1 MNEQENQMAEFEKMK
16 KGILS
21 KALDKEAAERL
32 GRVRLANPVVA
43 AQLEVYLVQ
52 MYQTG
57 NLKERVNDSQMKK
70 ILDVLTTKKETK
82 IKRVRK

>member
-1 MNEQENQMAEFEKMK
+1 MNEQDNQMAEFEKLK
-16 KGILS
+16 KDILS
-21 KALDKEAAERL
+21 KALNKEAAERL

-57 NLKERVNDSQMKK
+57 NLKERVNDNQMKK
-70 ILDVLTTKKETK
+70 ILDVLTAKKETK

>member
-1 MNEQENQMAEFEKMK
+1 MAEFEQMK

-21 KALDKEAAERL
+21 KVLDKEAAERL

-43 AQLEVYLVQ
+43 TQLEVYLVQ
-52 MYQTG
+52 MYQSG
-57 NLKERVNDSQMKK
+57 NLKERVTDGQMKK
-70 ILDVLTTKKETK
+70 ILDVLTAKKETK